1 MPSFLIVHSA
11 CQDGRIDAYRQPPT
25 LDIGGLRAPLD
36 WGDVT
41 LHVPAGDLPVTVF
54 VTRANGQVEGAT
66 ITVRSPA
73 GTGTRLTF
81 VPPLQ
86 PGGRSMLRIDGQ
98 WPADSSM
105 HYYAARDA
113 RLLARPAHPL
123 PPMPSGRQVPQHA
136 QPPQAQPSAQQ
147 AGQPAHQP
155 PQPQQPTQQQ
165 PARPAAPQQQPPQV
179 QQQPTRPAEPPQQ
192 GQRDGVRVVSPAAP
206 RPTAPTP
213 AVGPAPGSTG
223 SVPPEVSSFGREQGA
238 RIDPVQSTVES
249 PAARLAQPPHLGPHP
264 VPLQAPHD
272 AAGAPDQA
280 GPTHPPASFGQR
292 PPRTE
297 RDVYGRE
304 HAADDR
310 QPPPIPTPA
319 EFHRLEREAHDAQR
333 RVYEA
338 WQAQQRAQ
346 RPDAAAPSP
355 HEGAPQPVG
364 LAASAGQAQPAW
376 YPDPFRR
383 ADSRWFDG
391 RQWTSSVMR
400 GGVRGLDQP
409 G

>member
-41 LHVPAGDLPVTVF
+41 LHVPAGDLPLTVF
-54 VTRANGQVEGAT
+54 VTRTNGQVEGAT

-113 RLLARPAHPL
+113 RLLARPTQPL
-123 PPMPSGRQVPQHA
+123 PPMPSRRQVPPHA
-136 QPPQAQPSAQQ
+136 PPQAPLQQQSPTPPQYAQQQSPAQPSQQ
-147 AGQPAHQP
+147 A
-155 PQPQQPTQQQ
+155 
-165 PARPAAPQQQPPQV
+165 
-179 QQQPTRPAEPPQQ
+179 
-192 GQRDGVRVVSPAAP
+192 QRDGVRVVSPAAP
-206 RPTAPTP
+206 RPAAPTP

-238 RIDPVQSTVES
+238 RIDPVQPSPDS
-249 PAARLAQPPHLGPHP
+249 PARPARLAQPPHLGPHP
-264 VPLQAPHD
+264 ASPEAPHD
-272 AAGAPDQA
+272 AGHAGPGHSSQG

-304 HAADDR
+304 RAADDR

-346 RPDAAAPSP
+346 QPHPAAPSP
-355 HEGAPQPVG
+355 HEGAPQPIG
-364 LAASAGQAQPAW
+364 LTAGTGQAQPAW

-391 RQWTSSVMR
+391 RQWTSSVLR
-400 GGVRGLDQP
+400 GGERGLDQP